1 MHPMLL
7 NQVIGNIDLK
17 GDKMLVGTILLV
29 VIGIT
34 LVGLVRSTETILDIR
49 QKRRDQGTDTKVYL

>member
-1 MHPMLL
+1 MLL

>member
-49 QKRRDQGTDTKVYL
+49 QKRRDQGTDSKVYL